1 MKAAACS
8 WRVTTSLMV
17 ERRSASMTSRFSSH
31 GTPKISRTPS
41 FSSAATNS
49 SAPFIGCS
57 PQVDR
62 DVAAASPEVRRG
74 LEFKS
79 DRLLG
84 GVGAVLRV
92 FQDVGSGRRP
102 AQGLAGL
109 LAGETLVDRQT
120 HAPAAAPGVHLH
132 KRQGLGSAT
141 GAHKSA
147 DRRR

>member
-1 MKAAACS
+1 MDFSGTGAP
-8 WRVTTSLMV
+8 TTASPASPAPSRERSGVGPGSLGWGSRTMPA
-17 ERRSASMTSRFSSH
+17 ERRVLRYLGALVSDHRPCADLV
-31 GTPKISRTPS
+31 P
-41 FSSAATNS
+41 A
-49 SAPFIGCS
+49 
-57 PQVDR
+57 
-62 DVAAASPEVRRG
+62 DVFVCG
-74 LEFKS
+74 V
-79 DRLLG
+79 LG

-120 HAPAAAPGVHLH
+120 HAPAAASGVHLH
-132 KRQGLGSAT
+132 KRQGLGSAP